1 MTEAAGPSRPHLRA
15 ALTHRHVLAI
25 AIPIIL
31 SNTTTPLIGFVD
43 TVVIGRLGNAALMG
57 GVAIGAVIFNIVY
70 WGFGFLRMGT
80 TGLTAQA
87 VGRGDASETAAML
100 FRGLAIAATAG
111 LLLVVLQTPIAAVT
125 FAVLDGSAAVESTAR
140 HYYDIRIWSSPA
152 GIANYALLGWFIGLG
167 RAGRAFLI
175 QLFLNGLNILLDPL
189 LIFGW
194 GPVPAF
200 GVEGAAIATNMLSR
214 TAEAAA
220 DVLRGP
226 GGIDE
231 RLAGALRA
239 GILEPMTVIMQ
250 SPHGAEILDMK
261 GELIA
266 DIYTGWRAD
275 MLAALTRAIEAEAQT
290 AGADLKSKGL
300 SAAGLAETLLDGIEG
315 VKLRST
321 DPAEWQRGADR
332 LVALA
337 MLALR

>member
-1 MTEAAGPSRPHLRA
+1 MKSLEGPLDLGPADDRRSGILAAAFEQFMRYGYSRVTMDDIARAASLSRPLLYR
-15 ALTHRHVLAI
+15 
-25 AIPIIL
+25 
-31 SNTTTPLIGFVD
+31 
-43 TVVIGRLGNAALMG
+43 
-57 GVAIGAVIFNIVY
+57 
-70 WGFGFLRMGT
+70 
-80 TGLTAQA
+80 
-87 VGRGDASETAAML
+87 E
-100 FRGLAIAATAG
+100 FRNKA
-111 LLLVVLQTPIAAVT
+111 
-125 FAVLDGSAAVESTAR
+125 
-140 HYYDIRIWSSPA
+140 DI
-152 GIANYALLGWFIGLG
+152 Y
-167 RAGRAFLI
+167 
-175 QLFLNGLNILLDPL
+175 
-189 LIFGW
+189 
-194 GPVPAF
+194 
-200 GVEGAAIATNMLSR
+200 AAIATNMLSR

-275 MLAALTRAIEAEAQT
+275 MLDALTRAIEAEAQT